1 MCGPSRPPPIPQL
14 PNRTDALTL
23 HRQSRFDAATCPD
36 GLDSARDLLGSTLD
50 SYLTQVSNRT
60 GKASKGLTVV
70 ATLSVPFVVV
80 AGMWG
85 MNFERIPLATHPH
98 GFWLMLALQ
107 LGLGVLLIA
116 ALRWRRLL

>member
-1 MCGPSRPPPIPQL
+1 VFTGLANRP
-14 PNRTDALTL
+14 TDLMTPEAQRYFADVHDHVL
-23 HRQSRFDAATCPD
+23 RVYD
-36 GLDSARDLLGSTLD
+36 GLDSRRDLLGSTLD

-60 GKASKGLTVV
+60 GNATKGLSVV

-85 MNFERIPLATHPH
+85 MNFQRIPLARHPH

-107 LGLGVLLIA
+107 LALGAGLLVL
-116 ALRWRRLL
+116 LRWRKLI